1 MFILSAKN
9 GPSRED
15 WNVTVKS
22 HRNGKSNPA
31 AFAEGQMRP
40 KSLDAAKYP

>member
-1 MFILSAKN
+1 MVIRSATN

-15 WNVTVKS
+15 WTVSVKS